1 MLETQLNMLHIL
13 VSSLS
18 YLGGLLYSL
27 LRSSLN
33 FFIKNVFYYPEPDK
47 AVYYLLEPLI
57 HGTHSQHSLGAILTL
72 FSLTMEVLATQM
84 LAAFNPISNRSLD
97 GY

>member
-1 MLETQLNMLHIL
+1 MLYIL

-33 FFIKNVFYYPEPDK
+33 FFIRNVFYYLESNK
-47 AVYYLLEPLI
+47 AVRYLLEPLI
-57 HGTHSQHSLGAILTL
+57 YRTHSQHSLGAILTL
-72 FSLTMEVLATQM
+72 FSLMIKVLVTQM
-84 LAAFNPISNRSLD
+84 LAAFNPISSRSLN
-97 GY
+97 GYRF